1 MSLIALLI
9 DDSML
14 IRHTVGRFLEA
25 RGFSVETATDGAA
38 ALETLKTIRP
48 DIIFTDLKMPRLDG
62 YALIDALKSNPET
75 AGIPVLVL
83 AAKPPSG
90 DLKETGAH
98 SIIYKDLNV
107 EEQLIRPWKV
117 SSPRVCRE
125 PVFTARPVK
134 LLRKTP
140 LRQSLPHATWET
152 PQPRS

>member
-1 MSLIALLI
+1 MSPIALLI

-62 YALIDALKSNPET
+62 YALIDALKANPET

-107 EEQLIRPWKV
+107 EAQLIQALE
-117 SSPRVCRE
+117 SL
-125 PVFTARPVK
+125 F
-134 LLRKTP
+134 P
-140 LRQSLPHATWET
+140 LP
-152 PQPRS
+152 

>member
-14 IRHTVGRFLEA
+14 IRHTVGRFLES

-38 ALETLKTIRP
+38 ALETLKTLRP

-62 YALIDALKSNPET
+62 YALINALKANPET

-83 AAKPPSG
+83 AAKPSG
-90 DLKETGAH
+90 DMKETGAH

-107 EEQLIRPWKV
+107 EEQLVRALESLFP
-117 SSPRVCRE
+117 SS
-125 PVFTARPVK
+125 
-134 LLRKTP
+134 
-140 LRQSLPHATWET
+140 
-152 PQPRS
+152 